1 MKREI
6 LIALAYS
13 IGLIALWFLIFHLI
27 GGIPE

>member
-1 MKREI
+1 MKRDI
-6 LIALAYS
+6 IRCLLYS